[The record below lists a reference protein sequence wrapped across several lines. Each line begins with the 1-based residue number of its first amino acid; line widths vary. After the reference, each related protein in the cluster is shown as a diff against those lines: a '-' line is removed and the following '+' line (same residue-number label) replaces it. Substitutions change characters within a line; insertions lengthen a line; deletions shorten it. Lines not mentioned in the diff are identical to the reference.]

1 MVVVALSITGVIN
14 RTRALLAG
22 RKGIRFFQ
30 HVMNVRLQLRK
41 GSVYSTTTTLLFRIA
56 PCVYLG
62 AALIA
67 FLFIPVANLEPI
79 CSFHGDIVF
88 VAYLLALSRVALI
101 LAAMDT
107 GSSFETELMGDV
119 KAGFP
124 SPAEDIREKLD
135 LIKLLVKHKASTFF
149 FRVDGVS
156 MVDSGMDEGDILIV
170 DRAIDPYN
178 NCKAVCYIDGEY
190 TVKRVEMSDKGVR
203 LMPAN
208 ENKTTYKPIEI
219 TSENNF
225 LIWGVVTWVI
235 KKM

>member
-1 MVVVALSITGVIN
+1 MELDKFVPHSI
-14 RTRALLAG
+14 
-22 RKGIRFFQ
+22 
-30 HVMNVRLQLRK
+30 
-41 GSVYSTTTTLLFRIA
+41 
-56 PCVYLG
+56 
-62 AALIA
+62 
-67 FLFIPVANLEPI
+67 
-79 CSFHGDIVF
+79 
-88 VAYLLALSRVALI
+88 
-101 LAAMDT
+101 DT
-107 GSSFETELMGDV
+107 DSSYETDMMGDV

-208 ENKTTYKPIEI
+208 ESNTTYKTIEI

-225 LIWGVVTWVI
+225 LIWGVVSWVI

>member
-1 MVVVALSITGVIN
+1 MDKFVPHSID
-14 RTRALLAG
+14 
-22 RKGIRFFQ
+22 
-30 HVMNVRLQLRK
+30 
-41 GSVYSTTTTLLFRIA
+41 
-56 PCVYLG
+56 
-62 AALIA
+62 AA
-67 FLFIPVANLEPI
+67 
-79 CSFHGDIVF
+79 
-88 VAYLLALSRVALI
+88 
-101 LAAMDT
+101 
-107 GSSFETELMGDV
+107 SSYETELMGEV

-135 LIKLLVKHKASTFF
+135 LIKLLVRHKASTFF

-190 TVKRVEMSDKGVR
+190 TVKRVEISDRGVR

-208 ENKTTYKPIEI
+208 ENNTAYKPLEI
-219 TSENNF
+219 TPENNF
-225 LIWGVVTWVI
+225 VIWGVVTWVI

>member
-1 MVVVALSITGVIN
+1 MSLHFIQSKSNSPSISHYN
-14 RTRALLAG
+14 
-22 RKGIRFFQ
+22 
-30 HVMNVRLQLRK
+30 
-41 GSVYSTTTTLLFRIA
+41 S
-56 PCVYLG
+56 YLCNTMDR
-62 AALIA
+62 
-67 FLFIPVANLEPI
+67 FIPQSIDEE
-79 CSFHGDIVF
+79 CTFESG
-88 VAYLLALSRVALI
+88 LL
-101 LAAMDT
+101 
-107 GSSFETELMGDV
+107 GNV

-135 LIKLLVKHKASTFF
+135 LIRLLVRHRASTFF

-156 MVDSGMDEGDILIV
+156 MVDAGMDEGDIIIV
-170 DRAIDPYN
+170 DRSVDPYN

-190 TVKRVEMSDKGVR
+190 TVKRVEIGEQSVR

-208 ENKTTYKPIEI
+208 ENNTAYKPIEV